1 MKLLLSVAL
10 SGKEFYLSIYLLHH
24 GNEVDR
30 YM

>member
-10 SGKEFYLSIYLLHH
+10 SGKEFYLSMYLLHH
-24 GNEVDR
+24 GNEADR